1 MTTALS
7 KLGIARRALIAAKS
21 LNDVLAVGDMAAAIK
36 AYAKASGESLEIQNS
51 ASDLRLSAER
61 KAGELLAEMELNE
74 GSKNRPGGNTM
85 LLPKLADIGIT
96 KMQSSRWQLAAKLPE
111 AEYGA
116 IVEHCNASEKEL
128 TQAVVLKAARI
139 FVYGETEPAKP
150 LPTGGNANLLEM
162 ISAARESIALLVDL
176 FGEMH
181 KATLIG
187 VLRDELQTLE
197 GDANGGS

>member
-7 KLGIARRALIAAKS
+7 KLGVARRALIAAKS
-21 LNDVLAVGDMAAAIK
+21 LNEVLAVGDMAAAIK

-61 KAGELLAEMELNE
+61 KAGELLAEMEL
-74 GSKNRPGGNTM
+74 KPGVKTIGNGV
-85 LLPKLADIGIT
+85 LPIALADIGIT

-111 AEYGA
+111 AEYVE
-116 IVEHCNASEKEL
+116 IVERCNESDKEL

-139 FVYGETEPAKP
+139 FVYGEPEPAKP
-150 LPTGGNANLLEM
+150 LTVGGNANLLEM
-162 ISAARESIALLVDL
+162 ISAARKSIALLVDL

-181 KATLIG
+181 KATLVG

-197 GDANGGS
+197 GDTNGDS

>member
-61 KAGELLAEMELNE
+61 KAGELLAEMDIH
-74 GSKNRPGGNTM
+74 GSNQHGRKSHDVTSS
-85 LLPKLADIGIT
+85 LADIGIT

-111 AEYGA
+111 VEYGA

-176 FGEMH
+176 FGEIH

-197 GDANGGS
+197 GDTSGGS